1 VPSYTVG
8 YIDVYRNGV
17 KLGTA
22 DFTATSG
29 TTVILASGATA
40 GDLVET
46 VSFFVSSVLN
56 AIPAVANAVTTSY
69 INDGAVT
76 KAKMAASG
84 AWAPAGTVLQVVQAT
99 FTGTQTISASG
110 NMNWTDISSL
120 SVTITPTSS
129 ASRFLLIAQVS
140 CAVLT
145 IDRIV
150 ALRFTG
156 GNAGNF
162 VGDAAGSRAR
172 TGTFFTTPSTIG
184 YGINSSLM
192 MNYLDSPATGSAI
205 TYKVQA
211 APNFTSGN
219 VAINYNAGSDNDNAF
234 IPRAACSLIVMEI
247 AG

>member
-1 VPSYTVG
+1 MSIVLVGSTSGSCTLQEQAVAGTTV
-8 YIDVYRNGV
+8 
-17 KLGTA
+17 LTLP
-22 DFTATSG
+22 TTSG
-29 TTVILASGATA
+29 TVLTSA
-40 GDLVET
+40 
-46 VSFFVSSVLN
+46 SSVTRSQL
-56 AIPAVANAVTTSY
+56 PTGS
-69 INDGAVT
+69 
-76 KAKMAASG
+76 
-84 AWAPAGTVLQVVQAT
+84 VLQVQQAV

-129 ASRFLLIAQVS
+129 TSKFLLLAQVS
-140 CAVLT
+140 CAAVT
-145 IDRIV
+145 VDRIV

-162 VGDAAGSRAR
+162 VGDSAGNRAR
-172 TGTFFTTPSTIG
+172 AGTFFTSPSGID

-219 VAINYNAGSDNDNAF
+219 VAINYNAGSDADQAF
-234 IPRAACSLIVMEI
+234 LPRSACSLIVMEI
-247 AG
+247 AA